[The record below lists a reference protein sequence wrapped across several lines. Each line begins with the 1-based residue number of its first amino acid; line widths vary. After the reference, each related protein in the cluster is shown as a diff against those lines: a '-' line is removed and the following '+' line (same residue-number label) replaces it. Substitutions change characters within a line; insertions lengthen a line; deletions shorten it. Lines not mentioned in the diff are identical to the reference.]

1 MEVGFGDG
9 RYLTDQAKA
18 AASARF
24 VGLEISGTSLYRAAR
39 RVRRE
44 GITNI
49 RLLKVGAQFGL
60 WHLFAPGEISSITIN
75 FPDPWPKE
83 RHRTNRLLRTPFL
96 EAASS
101 RLKPFAKIKLATDHF
116 EYVVAAEEEVRATE
130 LFDVILTE
138 PPKEVFGTKY
148 AQKWTSLGKPIYY
161 REFENRGIAKEISR
175 PSLERVK
182 VMPHA
187 ILKGT
192 LSNETA
198 SFEKS
203 IQQYA
208 DGHVII
214 HEVAKTIGVSEFR
227 WMFRVTV
234 NDPELVQQLL
244 IVAHPRP
251 DSNLIVRLETFGD
264 PVITPTVRGAVHA
277 VTEWLLAAVPSLV
290 LLERNY

>member
-1 MEVGFGDG
+1 
-9 RYLTDQAKA
+9 
-18 AASARF
+18 
-24 VGLEISGTSLYRAAR
+24 
-39 RVRRE
+39 
-44 GITNI
+44 
-49 RLLKVGAQFGL
+49 
-60 WHLFAPGEISSITIN
+60 
-75 FPDPWPKE
+75 
-83 RHRTNRLLRTPFL
+83 
-96 EAASS
+96 
-101 RLKPFAKIKLATDHF
+101 
-116 EYVVAAEEEVRATE
+116 
-130 LFDVILTE
+130 
-138 PPKEVFGTKY
+138 
-148 AQKWTSLGKPIYY
+148 
-161 REFENRGIAKEISR
+161 
-175 PSLERVK
+175 
-182 VMPHA
+182 MPHA

-214 HEVAKTIGVSEFR
+214 HEVAKTIGVSQFR

-277 VTEWLLAAVPSLV
+277 VTEWLLDAVPSLV